1 MNTSSTSQ
9 AEILF
14 GNGRLEEAIAQLSN
28 DLRNQPT
35 NPQLRSFLFELL
47 SFSGDY
53 ARAGKQLDALSAAG
67 PSAEAGVAVYRA
79 ALEAERIREHMFESG
94 DFPHTTPLPSGAG
107 TVDDQ
112 PFTEITDGDPRV
124 GARLEV
130 IAGGRYLWIPFAH
143 LASVVIEPPTR
154 LRDLRWLSARV
165 ATNDTVKDLELGEVL
180 LPALTPTV
188 WRNPDMEL
196 RLGRATDWEEQSDG
210 DYSPVGQKVLRID
223 DRIVPLVDLRVIV
236 FTPPS
241 ES

>member
-1 MNTSSTSQ
+1 MATSSTAS
-9 AEILF
+9 AESLYAS
-14 GNGRLEEAIAQLSN
+14 GRLEEAIVQLSN

-53 ARAGKQLDALSAAG
+53 IRAEKQLAALAAAG

-79 ALEAERIREHMFESG
+79 ALEAERIREHMFDSG
-94 DFPHTTPLPSGAG
+94 DFPHTETPPAGDG

-112 PFTEITDGDPRV
+112 PFTEIADGDPRI

-143 LASVVIEPPTR
+143 IASIVIEAPTR
-154 LRDLRWLSARV
+154 LRDLRWLSARI
-165 ATNDTVKDLELGEVL
+165 ATNATVKDLELGEVL
-180 LPALTPTV
+180 LPALTPSV
-188 WRNPDMEL
+188 WRSTDTEL

-210 DYSPVGQKVLRID
+210 DFSPVGQKVWRID
-223 DRIVPLVDLRVIV
+223 DRIVPLINVRTLI
-236 FTPPS
+236 FTAR
-241 ES
+241 E

>member
-1 MNTSSTSQ
+1 MGSSSTSQ

-14 GNGRLEEAIAQLSN
+14 ANGRLEEAIAQLSN
-28 DLRNQPT
+28 DLRSQPT

-53 ARAGKQLDALSAAG
+53 ARAGKQLDALAAAG

-79 ALEAERIREHMFESG
+79 ALEAERIREHMFETG
-94 DFPHTTPLPSGAG
+94 DVPRTTPLPSGVG
-107 TVDDQ
+107 TIDDQ
-112 PFTEITDGDPRV
+112 PFAEISDGDPRV

-143 LASVVIEPPTR
+143 LASIVIEPPTR

-165 ATNDTVKDLELGEVL
+165 ATNETAKDLELGEVL
-180 LPALTPTV
+180 LPALTPAV
-188 WRNPDMEL
+188 WRNTDMEL
-196 RLGRATDWEEQSDG
+196 RLGRATDWEEQADG
-210 DYSPVGQKVLRID
+210 DYTPVGQKVLRID

-236 FTPPS
+236 FTPAQS
-241 ES
+241 

>member
-1 MNTSSTSQ
+1 MNSSSTSQ

-14 GNGRLEEAIAQLSN
+14 GNGRLEEAIAQLST

-53 ARAGKQLDALSAAG
+53 ARAGKQLDAMAAAG

-94 DFPHTTPLPSGAG
+94 DFPRTAPLPSGAG

-112 PFTEITDGDPRV
+112 PFAEITDGDPRV

-143 LASVVIEPPTR
+143 LASIVIEPPTR

-180 LPALTPTV
+180 LPALTPSV
-188 WRNPDMEL
+188 WRNTDMEL

-210 DYSPVGQKVLRID
+210 DYFPVGQKVLRID

-236 FTPPS
+236 FTPQS